1 MPLNPALHYDKTK
14 MSNSHVWLLTY
25 HCNLGC
31 FCAELQLYMTAL
43 LTFSRQHCWL
53 NNMNFSPDLL
63 NSILFSRPGKVWN
76 MGVCLCV
83 CVCACTPEH
92 PYYYIIIINIIVV
105 IIVTIWVY
113 NYYTL
118 QLSLELENVYQN
130 YLYVALNTHHNFKCV
145 KHPSNV
151 CILESTVY
159 SVCWIKPFLL
169 TVNTEVAVWE

>member
-1 MPLNPALHYDKTK
+1 
-14 MSNSHVWLLTY
+14 MSDYWHTIVIWGVFVQSYNCIWPPSWHFQDNTVDWTTWTFLQT
-25 HCNLGC
+25 CWTVSC
-31 FCAELQLYMTAL
+31 FQGQVK
-43 LTFSRQHCWL
+43 FGIW
-53 NNMNFSPDLL
+53 
-63 NSILFSRPGKVWN
+63 V
-76 MGVCLCV
+76 CV

-105 IIVTIWVY
+105 IIVTMWVY